1 MEPEYLNADD
11 LSKYLTSEG
20 DMLKLLSKSFSY
32 SETDAIRALSL
43 AMKSGFVDS
52 TFVDTAVSTITY
64 ERPKEPGYSWFESV
78 ADTDS
83 AKQLQE
89 ERENL
94 LVGIKAL
101 ETTVMYHEDK
111 SNELKNQ
118 LLIVEEQLSQLRPDS
133 FKKGEFKTEN
143 SLNRYVAKL
152 EFEIVRSI
160 RISGVLS
167 DKTIMINPETWHE
180 IAAHIGVNW
189 SEVTSRTKV
198 GGLTY
203 KGIPVVRSYDIEKGE
218 IIVK

>member
-1 MEPEYLNADD
+1 MDTKYLNADD

-20 DMLKLLSKSFSY
+20 DMLKLLSKSVSY

-52 TFVDTAVSTITY
+52 TFVDTTITY
-64 ERPKEPGYSWFESV
+64 ERPKEPGFSWFESV

-101 ETTVMYHEDK
+101 ETTVMHHEDK

-152 EFEIVRSI
+152 EFEIVRSM
-160 RISGVLS
+160 RIGGALS
-167 DKTIMINPETWHE
+167 DKAIMINPETWHE
-180 IAAHIGVNW
+180 IAAHIGINW
-189 SEVTSRTKV
+189 SEVTSRTKG

>member
-1 MEPEYLNADD
+1 MDPKYLNADD
-11 LSKYLTSEG
+11 LSKYLTSES
-20 DMLKLLSKSFSY
+20 DMLKLLSKSFSS
-32 SETDAIRALSL
+32 SETDAITALGL
-43 AMKSGFVDS
+43 AMKSGFADS
-52 TFVDTAVSTITY
+52 TFVDTTITY
-64 ERPKEPGYSWFESV
+64 ERPKEPGFSWFESV
-78 ADTDS
+78 ADTDN

-133 FKKGEFKTEN
+133 FKKCEFKTEN

-160 RISGVLS
+160 RISGALS
-167 DKTIMINPETWHE
+167 DKAIIINPETWHE
-180 IAAHIGVNW
+180 IAAHIGIN
-189 SEVTSRTKV
+189 STESTSRTR
-198 GGLTY
+198 GMTY

>member
-1 MEPEYLNADD
+1 MDTKYLNADD

-20 DMLKLLSKSFSY
+20 DMLKLLSKSVSY

-52 TFVDTAVSTITY
+52 TFVDTTITY
-64 ERPKEPGYSWFESV
+64 ERPKEPGFSWFESV

-101 ETTVMYHEDK
+101 ETTVMHHEDK

-152 EFEIVRSI
+152 EFEIVRSM
-160 RISGVLS
+160 RIGGALS
-167 DKTIMINPETWHE
+167 DKAIMINPETWHE
-180 IAAHIGVNW
+180 IAAHIGIN
-189 SEVTSRTKV
+189 STESTSRTR
-198 GGLTY
+198 GMTY

>member
-1 MEPEYLNADD
+1 MDTKYLNADD

-20 DMLKLLSKSFSY
+20 DMLKLLSKSVSY

-43 AMKSGFVDS
+43 AMKSGFVD
-52 TFVDTAVSTITY
+52 TAFVDTTITY
-64 ERPKEPGYSWFESV
+64 ERPKESTVSYTFESV
-78 ADTDS
+78 ADTDN

-133 FKKGEFKTEN
+133 FKTGEFKTEN

-152 EFEIVRSI
+152 EFEIVRAM
-160 RISGVLS
+160 RIGGALS
-167 DKTIMINPETWHE
+167 DKAIMINPETWHE
-180 IAAHIGVNW
+180 IAAHIGINW
-189 SEVTSRTKV
+189 SEVTSRTKG

>member
-1 MEPEYLNADD
+1 MDTKYLNADD

-20 DMLKLLSKSFSY
+20 DMLKLLSKSVSY

-43 AMKSGFVDS
+43 AMKSGFVD
-52 TFVDTAVSTITY
+52 TAFVDTTITY
-64 ERPKEPGYSWFESV
+64 ERPKESTVSYTFESV
-78 ADTDS
+78 ADTDN

-133 FKKGEFKTEN
+133 FKTGEFKTEN

-152 EFEIVRSI
+152 EFEIVRAM
-160 RISGVLS
+160 RIGGALS
-167 DKTIMINPETWHE
+167 DKAIMINPETWHE
-180 IAAHIGVNW
+180 IAAHIGIN
-189 SEVTSRTKV
+189 STESTSRTR
-198 GGLTY
+198 GMTY

>member
-1 MEPEYLNADD
+1 MDPKYFTDD
-11 LSKYLTSEG
+11 LSKYFASDS
-20 DMLKLLSKSFSY
+20 DMLKLWSESFRS
-32 SETDAIRALSL
+32 SETDAISALGL
-43 AMKSGFVDS
+43 AMKSGFVD
-52 TFVDTAVSTITY
+52 TAFVDTTITY
-64 ERPKEPGYSWFESV
+64 ERPKESTVSYTFESV

-133 FKKGEFKTEN
+133 FKTGEFKLD
-143 SLNRYVAKL
+143 SSSSRNRYVDKL
-152 EFEIVRSI
+152 EYEIVRAM
-160 RISGVLS
+160 RIGGALS

-203 KGIPVVRSYDIEKGE
+203 KSITVVRSYDIEKGE

>member
-1 MEPEYLNADD
+1 
-11 LSKYLTSEG
+11 
-20 DMLKLLSKSFSY
+20 
-32 SETDAIRALSL
+32 
-43 AMKSGFVDS
+43 MKSGFVD
-52 TFVDTAVSTITY
+52 TAFVDTTITY
-64 ERPKEPGYSWFESV
+64 ERPKESTVSYTFESV
-78 ADTDS
+78 ADTDN

-133 FKKGEFKTEN
+133 FKKCEFKTEN

-160 RISGVLS
+160 RISGALS
-167 DKTIMINPETWHE
+167 DKAIIINPETWHE
-180 IAAHIGVNW
+180 IAAHIGIN
-189 SEVTSRTKV
+189 STESTSRTR
-198 GGLTY
+198 GMTY

>member
-1 MEPEYLNADD
+1 MDTKYLNADD

-20 DMLKLLSKSFSY
+20 DMLKLLSKSVSY

-52 TFVDTAVSTITY
+52 TFVDTTITY
-64 ERPKEPGYSWFESV
+64 ERPKESTVSYTFESV
-78 ADTDS
+78 ADTDN

-101 ETTVMYHEDK
+101 ETTVMHHEDK

>member
-1 MEPEYLNADD
+1 MDTKYLNVDD
-11 LSKYLTSEG
+11 LTKYLTSEG
-20 DMLKLLSKSFSY
+20 DMLKLLSKSVSY

-52 TFVDTAVSTITY
+52 TFVDTTITY
-64 ERPKEPGYSWFESV
+64 ERPKESTVSYTFESV
-78 ADTDS
+78 ADTDN

-133 FKKGEFKTEN
+133 FKTGEFKTEN

-152 EFEIVRSI
+152 EFEIVRSM
-160 RISGVLS
+160 RIGGALS
-167 DKTIMINPETWHE
+167 DKAIMINPETWHE
-180 IAAHIGVNW
+180 IAAHIGIN
-189 SEVTSRTKV
+189 STESTSRTR
-198 GGLTY
+198 GMTY

>member
-1 MEPEYLNADD
+1 MDTKYLNVDD
-11 LSKYLTSEG
+11 LTKYLTSEG
-20 DMLKLLSKSFSY
+20 DMLKLLSKSVSY

-52 TFVDTAVSTITY
+52 TFVDTTITY
-64 ERPKEPGYSWFESV
+64 ERPKESTVSYTFESV
-78 ADTDS
+78 ADTDN

-133 FKKGEFKTEN
+133 FKTGEFKTEN

-152 EFEIVRSI
+152 EFEIVRSM
-160 RISGVLS
+160 RIGGALS
-167 DKTIMINPETWHE
+167 DKAIIINPETWHE
-180 IAAHIGVNW
+180 IAAHIGIN
-189 SEVTSRTKV
+189 STESTSRTR
-198 GGLTY
+198 GMTY

>member
-1 MEPEYLNADD
+1 MDPKYLNVDD
-11 LSKYLTSEG
+11 LTKYLTSES

-32 SETDAIRALSL
+32 SETDAITALDL
-43 AMKSGFVDS
+43 AMKSGFADS
-52 TFVDTAVSTITY
+52 TFVDTTITY
-64 ERPKEPGYSWFESV
+64 ERPKEPGFSWFESV

-133 FKKGEFKTEN
+133 FKTGEFKTEN

-152 EFEIVRSI
+152 EFEIVRSM
-160 RISGVLS
+160 RIGGALS
-167 DKTIMINPETWHE
+167 DKAIMINPETWHE
-180 IAAHIGVNW
+180 IAAHIGIN
-189 SEVTSRTKV
+189 STESTSRTR
-198 GGLTY
+198 GMTY

>member
-1 MEPEYLNADD
+1 MDTKYLNADD

-20 DMLKLLSKSFSY
+20 DMLKLLSKSVSY

-52 TFVDTAVSTITY
+52 TFVDTTITY
-64 ERPKEPGYSWFESV
+64 ERPKESTVSYTFESV
-78 ADTDS
+78 ADTDN

-133 FKKGEFKTEN
+133 FKTGEFKTEN

-152 EFEIVRSI
+152 EFEIVRAM
-160 RISGVLS
+160 RIGGALS
-167 DKTIMINPETWHE
+167 DKAIMINPETWHE
-180 IAAHIGVNW
+180 IAAHIGIN
-189 SEVTSRTKV
+189 STESTSRTR
-198 GGLTY
+198 GMTY